1 MTSTPHQQKK
11 EANSLF
17 ANHWVSIG
25 LPALTI
31 LLGVQL
37 LRALFPLL
45 LYVLGD
51 RMGWTAVG
59 IGALAFIVF
68 TASFLAEFLRR
79 AVGARVLLLVTVL
92 GVGITRLAL
101 QLWPN
106 APLAYLILCLVGAI
120 CFVLFF
126 PVYLAALRP
135 RDRQEVVTFVY
146 GLQVGFI
153 LVVLFNGLYNSY
165 EFNWQSGWLN
175 GLLAAVLVLLQLAC
189 LAFFLNK
196 LPPAATDQDAP
207 FRQAVPW
214 AMIGPFLFLQ
224 LLFFLNLAQLS
235 AIGGWQLPLTMALAL
250 LAGLAGLAVM
260 GYVAMRGLHWL
271 VVLVLGL
278 ALLALVWFAE
288 SSPVVTAVTL
298 IFGQMV
304 LAGILM
310 LVLLNMREGEGRAH
324 TIRNLTIANGIGW
337 ILFVIFIFLYYAG
350 YTLPL
355 FPNTILPPVGIL
367 LVVLAGAAAS
377 QTMRQSGDAVVFRS
391 GLILVL
397 VLLAAV
403 VFKWVTWETAVSTPA
418 PGSPVRVLVY
428 NLHNGINP
436 WGQLDLEAIAQT
448 IESENPD
455 VIALQEVSR
464 GWIVNGSADMLQWLG
479 QRLDMPYVWGPTE
492 SGNWGNAVFSR
503 YPIITSEVHALP
515 TEELLLHRGFIWT
528 EIDTGTAVPLNL
540 INTHYHQLDE
550 DSAIRVQQTE
560 ALLDFWNGRAHT
572 LLMGDL
578 NATPDT
584 PEMQL
589 LRDAGF
595 TDAID
600 AAGITPG
607 YTYSSTDPNRRLD
620 YIWYTADISA
630 SEVVINPST
639 ASDHLGVAA
648 TVEINKP

>member
-1 MTSTPHQQKK
+1 MNTKDNLL
-11 EANSLF
+11 ANPW
-17 ANHWVSIG
+17 AAIG

-59 IGALAFIVF
+59 IGALALIVF

-79 AVGARVLLLVTVL
+79 TVGARVLLLVTVL

-106 APLAYLILCLVGAI
+106 APLAYLILCIVGAI

-135 RDRQEVVTFVY
+135 RDRQEMVTFAY

-153 LVVLFNGLYNSY
+153 LVVLLNGLYNSY

-175 GLLAAVLVLLQLAC
+175 GLLAAVLVLLQVGS
-189 LAFFLNK
+189 LAFVLNK
-196 LPPAATDQDAP
+196 LPPAAADQDAP
-207 FRQAVPW
+207 FRQTLPW
-214 AMIGPFLFLQ
+214 GMFGPFLFLQ
-224 LLFFLNLAQLS
+224 LLTFLNLAQLS
-235 AIGGWQLPLTMALAL
+235 AIGGWQLPQTMALAL
-250 LAGLAGLAVM
+250 LAGVAGLAAM
-260 GYVAMRGLHWL
+260 GFVAARGLQW
-271 VVLVLGL
+271 VIVLLTGMV
-278 ALLALVWFAE
+278 LLAVAWFGETSA
-288 SSPVVTAVTL
+288 VVTAVTL
-298 IFGQMV
+298 IFGQMM
-304 LAGILM
+304 LAAILM
-310 LVLLNMREGEGRAH
+310 LVLLNVRQGEGRTH
-324 TIRNLTIANGIGW
+324 TIRNVTIANGIGW

-355 FPNTILPPVGIL
+355 FPNTVLPPIAIL
-367 LVVLAGAAAS
+367 LVVLAGLAASRAAAE
-377 QTMRQSGDAVVFRS
+377 RKAPVVFRS
-391 GLILVL
+391 GLVLPL

-403 VFKWVTWETAVSTPA
+403 LFKWVTWETAVSTPA
-418 PGSPVRVLVY
+418 PGGPVRVMVY

-455 VIALQEVSR
+455 VVALQEVSR
-464 GWIVNGSADMLQWLG
+464 GWIINGSADMLQWLG
-479 QRLDMPYVWGPTE
+479 QRLDMPYVWGATE
-492 SGNWGNAVFSR
+492 AGNWGNAVFSR
-503 YPIITSEVHALP
+503 YPLIASELHALP
-515 TEELLLHRGFIWT
+515 PDDLLLHRGFIYA
-528 EIDTGTAVPLNL
+528 EIDINESEPLRI
-540 INTHYHQLDE
+540 INTHYHHLD
-550 DSAIRVQQTE
+550 DGSPIRVEQTE

-607 YTYSSTDPNRRLD
+607 YTYSATDPNRRLD
-620 YIWYTADISA
+620 YIWYTADVTA
-630 SEVVINPST
+630 ADVVINPST
-639 ASDHLGVAA
+639 ASDHLGIAA
-648 TVEINKP
+648 TVELNAP

>member
-1 MTSTPHQQKK
+1 MNTKNNLLTNPW
-11 EANSLF
+11 A
-17 ANHWVSIG
+17 AVG

-68 TASFLAEFLRR
+68 TAGFLAEFLRR
-79 AVGARVLLLVTVL
+79 FVGARVLLLVTVL

-106 APLAYLILCLVGAI
+106 APLAYLILCIVGAI

-135 RDRQEVVTFVY
+135 HGQQNIVTFAY
-146 GLQVGFI
+146 GLQVGFV
-153 LVVLFNGLYNSY
+153 LVVFFNGLYNSY

-175 GLLAAVLVLLQLAC
+175 TLLAIVLVLLQMGS
-189 LAFFLNK
+189 LAFVMNK
-196 LPPAATDQDAP
+196 LPPAAVDQDAP
-207 FRQAVPW
+207 FRQALPW
-214 AMIGPFLFLQ
+214 GMFGPLLFLQ
-224 LLFFLNLAQLS
+224 LLAFLNLAQLS
-235 AIGGWQLPLTMALAL
+235 AVGGWQLPLTMALAL
-250 LAGLAGLAVM
+250 LAGLSGLGVM
-260 GYVAMRGLHWL
+260 GYVAARGCHWL
-271 VVLVLGL
+271 VLLGSGLVVMAL
-278 ALLALVWFAE
+278 AWFGE
-288 SSPVVTAVTL
+288 MSPLVTAVYL

-304 LAGILM
+304 LATILI
-310 LVLLNMREGEGRAH
+310 LVLLNVRHGEGRAH
-324 TIRNLTIANGIGW
+324 TIRNITIANGIGW

-355 FPNTILPPVGIL
+355 FPNTVLPPIAIL
-367 LVVLAGAAAS
+367 LVVLAGLVASLAAAE
-377 QTMRQSGDAVVFRS
+377 RQAPVVFRS
-391 GLILVL
+391 GLVVAL

-403 VFKWVTWETAVSTPA
+403 VFKWVTWETAVSIPA
-418 PGSPVRVLVY
+418 PGGPVRMLVY
-428 NLHNGINP
+428 NLHNGVNP
-436 WGQLDLEAIAQT
+436 WGQLDLEAIALT

-455 VIALQEVSR
+455 VVALQEVSR

-479 QRLDMPYVWGPTE
+479 QRLGMPYVWGATE

-503 YPIITSEVHALP
+503 YPILASEVHALP
-515 TEELLLHRGFIWT
+515 PDDLLLHRGFIFV
-528 EIDTGTAVPLNL
+528 EVDINEADPLRL
-540 INTHYHQLDE
+540 INTHYHHLD
-550 DSAIRVQQTE
+550 DGSAIRVEQTE
-560 ALLDFWNGRAHT
+560 ALLGFWNGRAHT
-572 LLMGDL
+572 LIMGDL
-578 NATPDT
+578 NATPTT
-584 PEMQL
+584 PEMQMF
-589 LRDAGF
+589 RDAGF

-600 AAGITPG
+600 AAGIVPG

-620 YIWYTADISA
+620 YIWYTADVTA
-630 SEVVINPST
+630 ADVVINPST

-648 TVEINKP
+648 TVGKR

>member
-1 MTSTPHQQKK
+1 MNTKNNLLTNPW
-11 EANSLF
+11 A
-17 ANHWVSIG
+17 AVG

-51 RMGWTAVG
+51 RMGWTAVA
-59 IGALAFIVF
+59 IGALALIVF
-68 TASFLAEFLRR
+68 TSSFLAEFLRR
-79 AVGARVLLLVTVL
+79 FVGARVLLLVTVL

-106 APLAYLILCLVGAI
+106 APLAYLILCIVGAF

-135 RDRQEVVTFVY
+135 HGRQNMVTFAY
-146 GLQVGFI
+146 GLQIGFI
-153 LVVLFNGLYNSY
+153 LVALLNGLYNSF

-175 GLLAAVLVLLQLAC
+175 GLLAIVLFLLQMGS
-189 LAFFLNK
+189 LAFVMNK
-196 LPPAATDQDAP
+196 LPPAAADQDAP
-207 FRQAVPW
+207 FRQALPW
-214 AMIGPFLFLQ
+214 GMFGPFLFLQ

-250 LAGLAGLAVM
+250 LAGASGCVVM
-260 GYVAMRGLHWL
+260 GYIATRGRHAALVLVTGL
-271 VVLVLGL
+271 VVVAL
-278 ALLALVWFAE
+278 AWFAD
-288 SSPVVTAVTL
+288 SSPVVTAVYL

-304 LAGILM
+304 LAAILM
-310 LVLLNMREGEGRAH
+310 LVVLNIRGGDPEAASGRAH

-355 FPNTILPPVGIL
+355 FPNTVLPPIAIL
-367 LVVLAGAAAS
+367 LVVLAGLAASRAAAEP
-377 QTMRQSGDAVVFRS
+377 TPPVVFRS
-391 GLILVL
+391 SLIVLL

-403 VFKWVTWETAVSTPA
+403 VFKWLTWQTPTAVPA
-418 PGSPVRVLVY
+418 PGGPVRVLVY
-428 NLHNGINP
+428 NLHNGVNP

-455 VIALQEVSR
+455 VVALQEVSR
-464 GWIVNGSADMLQWLG
+464 GWIVNGSADMLQWLE
-479 QRLDMPYVWGPTE
+479 QRLGMPYVWGATA

-503 YPIITSEVHALP
+503 YPILTSEVHALP
-515 TEELLLHRGFIWT
+515 PDDLLLHRGFIFT
-528 EIDTGTAVPLNL
+528 EIDINESEPLRL
-540 INTHYHQLDE
+540 INTHYHHLD
-550 DSAIRVQQTE
+550 DGSAIRVEQTE
-560 ALLDFWNGRAHT
+560 ALLGFWNGRAHT
-572 LLMGDL
+572 LIMGDL
-578 NATPDT
+578 NATPTT

-600 AAGITPG
+600 AAGIVPG

-620 YIWYTADISA
+620 YIWYTADVAA
-630 SEVVINPST
+630 SDVVINPST

-648 TVEINKP
+648 TVGNR